1 MRMRMLPPQPL
12 GMEAVSEGLMS
23 KMSESRPKGTE
34 AWHGRRCGRM
44 ALATALQFGVTG
56 CPTGT
61 EFDSIML
68 TRRDRGMV
76 AVAIMLDVAFHSG
89 SDSVVSAAEIAER
102 TGTAR
107 RSLEPL
113 LQGLSRVGL
122 LESTKGPH
130 GGYRLGRPPR
140 VIKLS
145 DVIALAL
152 SSLEDGSPNLTG
164 RLQRAVVDPLWAEFD
179 AMLQERLEGLTVED
193 LLRMAAKAGLRKR
206 VTEPLNFAI

>member
-1 MRMRMLPPQPL
+1 
-12 GMEAVSEGLMS
+12 
-23 KMSESRPKGTE
+23 
-34 AWHGRRCGRM
+34 
-44 ALATALQFGVTG
+44 
-56 CPTGT
+56 
-61 EFDSIML
+61 
-68 TRRDRGMV
+68 MV
-76 AVAIMLDVAFHSG
+76 AVAIMLDIAFHSG
-89 SDSVVSAAEIAER
+89 GNAVVSAAEIAER

-130 GGYRLGRPPR
+130 GGYRLGRPAR

-145 DVIALAL
+145 DVIDLAL
-152 SSLEDGSPNLTG
+152 RSLEDNSPPLTG

-179 AMLQERLEGLTVED
+179 TLLQERLEGLTVED